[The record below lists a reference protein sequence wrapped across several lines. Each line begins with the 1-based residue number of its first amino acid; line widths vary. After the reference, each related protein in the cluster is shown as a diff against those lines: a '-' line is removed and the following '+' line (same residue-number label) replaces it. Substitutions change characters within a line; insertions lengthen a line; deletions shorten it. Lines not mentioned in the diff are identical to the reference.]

1 MRYGVQKPAYILY
14 MIALLIALSSTGRAQ
29 TITVLETRLKAEQAA
44 MDSLKAR
51 DLPSQPSSEASV
63 PNQPESED
71 EKTKDTSLNLAEE
84 INSLGDEIKRT
95 EQQLRQ
101 AQSQLKNREQ
111 NIAQRAREIYK
122 IGREGILS
130 VLFSA
135 KSLRDAAQRLL
146 YFSRIKDQDQRD
158 VQALKAARKRVNIL
172 FTIHSSQKRRQQ
184 ILGQRKR
191 QHEQMLKRR

>member
-14 MIALLIALSSTGRAQ
+14 MMIALLIALSSTGRAQ
-29 TITVLETRLKAEQAA
+29 TITALEARLKAEQAA

-51 DLPSQPSSEASV
+51 DLPS

-84 INSLGDEIKRT
+84 INSLGDEINRT
-95 EQQLRQ
+95 EQLLRL
-101 AQSQLKNREQ
+101 AESQLKNREQ
-111 NIAQRAREIYK
+111 NIAQRTREIYK

-135 KSLRDAAQRLL
+135 KSLREAAQRLL

-172 FTIHSSQKRRQQ
+172 FTILSSQKRRHQ